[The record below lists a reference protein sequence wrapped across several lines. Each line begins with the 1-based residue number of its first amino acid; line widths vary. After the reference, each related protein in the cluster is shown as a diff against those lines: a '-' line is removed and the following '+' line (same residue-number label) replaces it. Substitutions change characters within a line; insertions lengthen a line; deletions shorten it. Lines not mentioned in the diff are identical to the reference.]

1 MLQSK
6 VYGSSKMSPNTSKR
20 MGASTSAPI
29 KRLGHSNGAVK
40 QLGHSNGGSSGK
52 SNSNNE
58 MYPLY

>member
-1 MLQSK
+1 
-6 VYGSSKMSPNTSKR
+6 MSPNTSKR

-52 SNSNNE
+52 SNLNNE